1 MANRPVYVPQK
12 SATSFVQEIPVE
24 FQWFAG
30 MSVSQKQKSIA
41 SLHSA
46 IQEQRGLKRV
56 LEISSKSANPIGV
69 RLSAFNLMVP
79 IGEQQVSVES
89 AFQASKQFQNG
100 GPYLDLLSM
109 SSRDAKTDP
118 RLRDSGPLTGFFLNG
133 EAWPL
138 QPTTSFYDWIYLQA
152 LSSNPDLAEALME
165 FEAFTDIEFN
175 PDKSLN
181 CQARSAALYVSL
193 NKEGRLGEALS
204 GRTAYFEVLRSVS
217 GKK

>member
-109 SSRDAKTDP
+109 SSRDAKT
-118 RLRDSGPLTGFFLNG
+118 
-133 EAWPL
+133 
-138 QPTTSFYDWIYLQA
+138 
-152 LSSNPDLAEALME
+152 
-165 FEAFTDIEFN
+165 
-175 PDKSLN
+175 
-181 CQARSAALYVSL
+181 
-193 NKEGRLGEALS
+193 
-204 GRTAYFEVLRSVS
+204 
-217 GKK
+217 